1 MSFSYTALQRMER
14 LAPAVPVVQLID
26 KPQYWPMLRRVMGHD
41 WLVGPGIELL
51 HEHPRLAERIAASG
65 HDVHVWTVNT
75 EADLRLCQ
83 ELGVKAV
90 ITDRPA
96 YLLELLDRVA
106 SRAHGQEVAHQGPR
120 GADSPGEVGP
130 RQPCPCGS
138 GKRYKACHGA
148 EGGAAAVYVAP
159 ARSRGCPR
167 SATSSRMRELVPSA
181 TAPLTV
187 KGTDQ
192 PVTLCSLL
200 PMAAPAM
207 VRDSGQLWLGLQVQH
222 NFGDPSRDLAA
233 VLAARAGRR
242 RARRRRPHRPARR
255 RAAAPGPGRP
265 TTSSTVTV
273 HEGFDFWIADVD
285 DKDDLAAALEQ
296 ANAAASPTARLTQV
310 EAAYWTDVGTKEHLR
325 WVMPEPEDPLLDAL
339 ARLHVAGQDVIV
351 EGARLVG
358 MFRAHGLLAPVW
370 DLPLGTGPE
379 ALEDPASTFAEHLAE
394 ALADD
399 SDLTADQRAARS
411 GLANR
416 QVTIR

>member
-1 MSFSYTALQRMER
+1 MAKKSRT
-14 LAPAVPVVQLID
+14 
-26 KPQYWPMLRRVMGHD
+26 
-41 WLVGPGIELL
+41 
-51 HEHPRLAERIAASG
+51 
-65 HDVHVWTVNT
+65 
-75 EADLRLCQ
+75 
-83 ELGVKAV
+83 KA
-90 ITDRPA
+90 R
-96 YLLELLDRVA
+96 E
-106 SRAHGQEVAHQGPR
+106 AHQP
-120 GADSPGEVGP
+120 APGEVGP

-148 EGGAAAVYVAP
+148 EGGAAAVYVARP
-159 ARSRGCPR
+159 FEGL
-167 SATSSRMRELVPSA
+167 TSECDIVAMRELVPSA

-187 KGTDQ
+187 TGTDK

-233 VLAARAGRR
+233 VLQLAMDADESGVIGLTE
-242 RARRRRPHRPARR
+242 
-255 RAAAPGPGRP
+255 APGDGPRLQDLV
-265 TTSSTVTV
+265 TDEKLAVTV
-273 HEGFDFWIADVD
+273 HDGFEFWVADVD
-285 DKDDLAAALEQ
+285 HKDDLAAALEQ

-325 WVMPEPEDPLLDAL
+325 WVMPEPEDQLLNAL
-339 ARLHVAGQDVIV
+339 ARLHVSGQDVIV
-351 EGARLVG
+351 EGSRLVG

-394 ALADD
+394 ALAEESPLDG
-399 SDLTADQRAARS
+399 DQRAARS